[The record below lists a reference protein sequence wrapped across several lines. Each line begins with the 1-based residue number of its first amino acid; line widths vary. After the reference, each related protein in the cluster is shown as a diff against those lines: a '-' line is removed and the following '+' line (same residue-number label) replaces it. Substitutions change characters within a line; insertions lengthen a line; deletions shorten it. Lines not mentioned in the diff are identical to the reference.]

1 MKFANNLDLALN
13 ELQNAR
19 IQSLNTA
26 PDNPVAGQIYF
37 DTSTDLLRYY
47 DGTSW
52 TDLTTSGGSGAPTGP
67 AGGELAGSYPDP
79 TIADGVIDN
88 ANIKA
93 SAGIVASKLDA
104 TSFNAQVR
112 TSTLNQMAA
121 PTADLAMGSHKLTG
135 VADPTDDQDAATKK
149 YVDTQ
154 VAGVAQAKRF
164 AGNVGNG
171 TDTSIVVTHG
181 LGTQDISVSLL
192 DVSGDLPVGVVTDW
206 EATSTSTVTLRFAT
220 APSTNQYRVLIL
232 A

>member
-79 TIADGVIDN
+79 TIADNVIDSANLKDSSVTN
-88 ANIKA
+88 AKVVSI
-93 SAGIVASKLDA
+93 
-104 TSFNAQVR
+104 TSDKI
-112 TSTLNQMAA
+112 S
-121 PTADLAMGSHKLTG
+121 
-135 VADPTDDQDAATKK
+135 
-149 YVDTQ
+149 DTPSW
-154 VAGVAQAKRF
+154 AAKR
-164 AGNVGNG
+164 ASG
-171 TDTSIVVTHG
+171 TVPVPGTSGSGVSTISHSLNSKDVVV
-181 LGTQDISVSLL
+181 SVYEVSSNEQVMV
-192 DVSGDLPVGVVTDW
+192 DVSTPD
-206 EATSTSTVTLRFAT
+206 TSTVTLTFAT
-220 APSTNQYRVLIL
+220 DPTSNQYRYVIL